1 MDNAEVSP
9 EKARDLRDLAGDAS
23 LAGFFAAGE
32 LTRIDFD
39 FLHDGLAFSGVARV
53 RFPLC
58 IGVPVKYVLAA
69 FTNSYSCPKL
79 RISGHTGCRHDQ
91 KIAGNLARMAIQL
104 DCKFRIVGLQSN
116 PAVSTV

>member
-39 FLHDGLAFSGVARV
+39 FLHDGLAFSGVVRV
-53 RFPLC
+53 CLLLC

-79 RISGHTGCRHDQ
+79 RISRPH
-91 KIAGNLARMAIQL
+91 
-104 DCKFRIVGLQSN
+104 GLQTRLKKSQGILHEWQSN
-116 PAVSTV
+116 LTANFG